1 MLLNNY
7 CNADLCGLVAFARCA
22 ALRVGCICA
31 LRAGYRCNRW
41 RCHAFDGG
49 IFFEG
54 GFLGINST
62 LIDAHTLPGQTEG
75 LRVGRGM
82 GGWVGLQKLIT
93 DLDMRN
99 GHKGGVRVGFININD
114 MYNNDVG
121 KGVVYA
127 YEAYEAK

>member
-31 LRAGYRCNRW
+31 VRAGYRCNRR

-54 GFLGINST
+54 GFFGINST

-75 LRVGRGM
+75 LRVGC
-82 GGWVGLQKLIT
+82 GWVGMEHQPESRAGAATWEVHRIQ
-93 DLDMRN
+93 
-99 GHKGGVRVGFININD
+99 
-114 MYNNDVG
+114 
-121 KGVVYA
+121 VVILWLYSPKIR
-127 YEAYEAK
+127 EKVLK